1 MKVDS
6 HRALPMPP
14 IFTVPE
20 QPRRRTSDVLAGL
33 ALKCSEEAITLRR
46 LVDGLGDRTYGIALI
61 MLAAFNVIPFV
72 SMFSGLLVT
81 VVGLQMLLGLKRLY
95 LPKRVLDY
103 PLPALQVRAT
113 LESFSN
119 KVTNLERFIRPRW
132 QFTEAPIVD
141 RINGFVLILLGVV
154 IALPIPFANLV
165 PALLVIVMA
174 IGLLER
180 DGVIQLLAVA
190 VGLLLAALIV
200 SISV

>member
-1 MKVDS
+1 M
-6 HRALPMPP
+6 
-14 IFTVPE
+14 
-20 QPRRRTSDVLAGL
+20 
-33 ALKCSEEAITLRR
+33 
-46 LVDGLGDRTYGIALI
+46 DGLGDRTYGIALI

-103 PLPALQVRAT
+103 PLPAIQMRAT

-132 QFTEAPIVD
+132 QFPEAPIVD